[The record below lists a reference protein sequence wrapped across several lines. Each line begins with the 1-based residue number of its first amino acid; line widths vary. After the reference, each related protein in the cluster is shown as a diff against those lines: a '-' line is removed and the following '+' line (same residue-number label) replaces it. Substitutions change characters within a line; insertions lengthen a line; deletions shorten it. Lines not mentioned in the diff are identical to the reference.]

1 VKKTPEIQTG
11 AMSHEEQVEIL
22 EGIAREGR
30 LPLKSPRLGSC
41 SSLNADEP
49 VAGGFEALDELAPR
63 RR

>member
-1 VKKTPEIQTG
+1 
-11 AMSHEEQVEIL
+11 MSHEEQVEIL